1 MIRKSLFIISFI
13 STLFVSCVNNTDMK
27 DTNMK
32 VFYSLDSTFSIL
44 LPSKLKII
52 DSTKTSMKLH
62 PVLANYYSIP
72 EQEVEV
78 ECLYLSDLVKERLT
92 IAGDERLKYNSMG
105 RILKSNDSIIFV
117 PTNNDF
123 GFKKKIGDICYIF
136 DADNIKFT
144 YDELVKIY
152 NSVTEHST
160 PKFNMSA
167 IGNIELG
174 CTQKEFQVQKA
185 KFLKEYPKLGNYD
198 IDDIKPTFV
207 NDKLAAIAVNGK
219 KMYAV
224 SENFRFYPE
233 IDWHEY
239 YDQKYRRIPT
249 DRMRV
254 DGVGEFDYMYLDG
267 CKTILV
273 SQNLLYSHTL
283 LYWREPTYPCI
294 YIENSIIMDLV
305 RRNKDTVENQKIE
318 EHKRHT
324 LNAI

>member
-13 STLFVSCVNNTDMK
+13 SALFVSCVGNTD
-27 DTNMK
+27 MK
-32 VFYSLDSTFSIL
+32 VFYSLDCTFSLL

-52 DSTKTSMKLH
+52 DSTKTSIKLI
-62 PVLANYYSIP
+62 PDYGANSWQGEIK
-72 EQEVEV
+72 V

-92 IAGDERLKYNSMG
+92 IAGDERLRYNSMG

-144 YDELVKIY
+144 YNELLKIY

-185 KFLKEYPKLGNYD
+185 KFLKEYPKLGNYE
-198 IDDIKPTFV
+198 IDDIIPTFV

-219 KMYAV
+219 KMFAV
-224 SENFRFYPE
+224 SKNLRYYPK

-239 YDQKYRRIPT
+239 YDQKYRSIPT

-254 DGVGEFDYMYLDG
+254 DGVGDFDYMYLDG

-283 LYWREPTYPCI
+283 LYWRKPTYPCI
-294 YIENSIIMDLV
+294 YIENSIIMDKV
-305 RRNKDTVENQKIE
+305 RRNKKAVEKQRVE
-318 EHKRHT
+318 EHERHT